1 MFFYHFLNNHS
12 ITRVLCDTGLNKNTV
27 GKIYTYARYAIN
39 FIDISERVFGLIC
52 EILDLADALYRL
64 IFRGDNIG
72 ANIINTQNFE
82 TYIADDDVKDNS
94 Y

>member
-1 MFFYHFLNNHS
+1 M
-12 ITRVLCDTGLNKNTV
+12 

-94 Y
+94 YWYF